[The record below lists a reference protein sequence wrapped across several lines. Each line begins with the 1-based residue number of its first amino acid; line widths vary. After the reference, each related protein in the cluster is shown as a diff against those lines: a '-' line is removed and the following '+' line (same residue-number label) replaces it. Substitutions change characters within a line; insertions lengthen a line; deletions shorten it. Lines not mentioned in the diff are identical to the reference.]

1 MKLTKYL
8 AGLAAFAFAST
19 SHAADVTVNITGA
32 NAFRAATINA
42 IKAQYLVGNGTVSF
56 KYAHDKAAGGIT
68 GCTRAIFIGNFPG
81 VTGTTTIRCCF
92 TGSVEGV
99 RAMMPEVTD
108 PSPPTYFNPSVLT
121 STTATDTGAELASQT
136 TPVAALGTTSDIA
149 FSDVGKD
156 STPYGKYA
164 AFEDQV
170 GVIVFSMVTNN
181 GASSNLT
188 SVSSQ
193 QYRAVLGK
201 GPQPLSL
208 FTGLTADD
216 SSFVVAMGRS
226 DLSGTRTTYLAE
238 TGFGF
243 VNPVLQYVL
252 NTFSGTAMTRLQLV
266 PASGISTLAPA
277 GNGNNCS
284 TTGNASTVWS
294 QSVDGNGGYSSG
306 GDIATAMA
314 KTGGAVT
321 VYGASGSDQLGGTKN
336 VALISWVGISDA
348 MTIRNNGGRIIG
360 YNGVT
365 LSDLAISGTELSV
378 NDKAKIG
385 RGQYTAWGYERIFR
399 NRNLTSGDKL
409 TVYNALFSEL
419 PARIGA
425 AGMAKSELMVGREV
439 DGGVVAP

>member
-8 AGLAAFAFAST
+8 AGFAIFAFAAT
-19 SHAADVTVNITGA
+19 SHADVTVNITGA

-42 IKAQYLVGNGTVSF
+42 IKAQYLLGNGTVSF
-56 KYAHDKAAGGIT
+56 KYAHDKGAGLIT
-68 GCTRAIFIGNFPG
+68 GSTRSIFIGNFPG

-99 RAMMPEVTD
+99 RAMMTEVTD
-108 PSPPTYFNPSVLT
+108 PSPPTYLAASVLT
-121 STTATDTGAELASQT
+121 GTTATAGGAELPST
-136 TPVAALGTTSDIA
+136 STPVAALGTTSDIA

-156 STPYGKYA
+156 STPYGRYA

-181 GASSNLT
+181 GASANLT
-188 SVSSQ
+188 SVNTQ
-193 QYRAVLGK
+193 QYRCVLGK
-201 GPQPLSL
+201 GPEPLSL

-216 SSFVVAMGRS
+216 TSYVIAMGRS

-243 VNPVLQYVL
+243 VNPVQQYVL
-252 NTFSGTAMTRLQLV
+252 NTYSGTAMTRLQLV
-266 PASGISTLAPA
+266 PASGISTLTPA

-284 TTGNASTVWS
+284 TTGNASTVRG
-294 QSVDGNGGYSSG
+294 QSMDGNGGYSSG
-306 GDIATAMA
+306 GDIATAMS
-314 KTGGAVT
+314 KTGSAVT
-321 VYGASGSDQLGGTKN
+321 VYGASGSDQLGGAKN

-365 LSDLAISGTELSV
+365 LSDLAAGGTQLGD
-378 NDKAKIG
+378 NDKAKIS

-409 TVYNALFSEL
+409 TVYTAVFGEL
-419 PARIGA
+419 PNQIGS
-425 AGMAKSELMVGREV
+425 AGMAKADLLVGREV